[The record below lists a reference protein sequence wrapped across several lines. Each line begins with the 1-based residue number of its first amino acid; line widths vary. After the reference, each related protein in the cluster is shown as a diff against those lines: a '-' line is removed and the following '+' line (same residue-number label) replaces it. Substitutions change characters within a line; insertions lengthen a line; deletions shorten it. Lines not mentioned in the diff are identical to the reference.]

1 MCVYRFAI
9 ILSTDDYRTSIIGPR
24 LSVSHPLPVPNEEWY
39 WLIWRNFYE
48 NQKPLNQRFVRY
60 YNHEKKKYQRFT
72 VWKFS
77 KFTLN
82 TFWKKIPWNQGI
94 EYIVSLYVI
103 FTKYFS
109 TQSKFLFHTVCFDQI
124 YHPSTKFFWFIFA
137 KIHSDTKP
145 PP

>member
-9 ILSTDDYRTSIIGPR
+9 ILSADDYRTPIIDRTIIGTR

-60 YNHEKKKYQRFT
+60 YNHEKKKYRRFT
-72 VWKFS
+72 VWQFR
-77 KFTLN
+77 KFTLQKN
-82 TFWKKIPWNQGI
+82 SVKTTH
-94 EYIVSLYVI
+94 SLVHCMIAI

-109 TQSKFLFHTVCFDQI
+109 SQSKFLVFHTVCFDQI
-124 YHPSTKFFWFIFA
+124 YHPSTKNFFG
-137 KIHSDTKP
+137 
-145 PP
+145 

>member
-9 ILSTDDYRTSIIGPR
+9 ILSNADYRTSIIGPR

-48 NQKPLNQRFVRY
+48 NQKPLKQRFVRY
-60 YNHEKKKYQRFT
+60 YNHEKKKYRRFT
-72 VWKFS
+72 VWQFR
-77 KFTLN
+77 KFTLQEN
-82 TFWKKIPWNQGI
+82 SVKTTH
-94 EYIVSLYVI
+94 SLVHCMIAI

-109 TQSKFLFHTVCFDQI
+109 SQSKFLTFPQCVLTK
-124 YHPSTKFFWFIFA
+124 STILPRNFFWFIFA